1 MGKKIEPLS
10 EGKNQIIAPL
20 LKEYYIQSAEVIQDA
35 LKDLLGGTIQSML
48 ESEMM
53 SIWCTNRM
61 NAATAAAPETV
72 KIPKLSAVS
81 RGNSILPF
89 RKTGKAV

>member
-48 ESEMM
+48 ESEM
-53 SIWCTNRM
+53 SEHLVHEPNERSNRS
-61 NAATAAAPETV
+61 NARNG
-72 KIPKLSAVS
+72 KNPKTIRS
-81 RGNSILPF
+81 
-89 RKTGKAV
+89 K